1 MTTQSVTLVLPEP
14 VWQYLSRVA
23 TATQQPVEQI
33 ARQSLEGNL
42 PPAIDDASA
51 EMQPEL
57 QAMTLLAVEAL
68 RQIALGQMPPEQQ
81 ARHLTL
87 LERNAT
93 GQLPL
98 NEQSELAELRLM
110 ADRLMVK
117 KAYAWALVRWRGQP
131 IPTLHELP
139 LD

>member
-1 MTTQSVTLVLPEP
+1 MTTQPVTLFLPEP

-42 PPAIDDASA
+42 PPAVDEAPA
-51 EMQPEL
+51 ELQPEL
-57 QAMTLLAVEAL
+57 QAMTLLPVEEL
-68 RQIALGQMPPEQQ
+68 RQIALSQTPPDPQ
-81 ARHLTL
+81 ARHLVL

-93 GQLPL
+93 GQLPPA
-98 NEQSELAELRLM
+98 EQAELAELRLM
-110 ADRLMVK
+110 ADRLLVK
-117 KAYAWALVRWRGQP
+117 KAYAWALLRWRGQP
-131 IPTLHELP
+131 TPTLNELP